1 MPYYENGEIAG
12 LVGYFEDVDEMLN
25 SVGKKIEFAKI
36 DTVTGLMNARTIVD
50 SMIDYAIQ
58 YNNKGH
64 NYGLI
69 LLKNKKHGR
78 IEETYGEDFANTVLK
93 TMGERG

>member
-1 MPYYENGEIAG
+1 MR
-12 LVGYFEDVDEMLN
+12 EMRLSAQKSERIN
-25 SVGKKIEFAKI
+25 
-36 DTVTGLMNARTIVD
+36 
-50 SMIDYAIQ
+50 YAVQ

-78 IEETYGEDFANTVLK
+78 IEETCGEDFANMVLK
-93 TMGERG
+93 TMGKG